1 MSYFGKS
8 NKLNNVRYAIR
19 GPIFDEAKKLEK
31 YGYELIKLNI
41 GNPAPFG
48 LYAPPEIIR
57 DVIHNLRVAQGYSES
72 QGIFAARKAIMQY
85 YQQKNVLDVD
95 VDDIYTGNGV
105 SELISIAMQALLND
119 GDEILV
125 PAPDYPLWTASIS
138 LSGGTPV
145 HYLCD
150 EQADWC
156 PDLADI
162 RRKITPRTKGIV
174 IINPNNPT
182 GALYP
187 GDMVREIVKIAEE
200 HKLIVFS
207 DEIYDKIIYDKDAVH
222 VSPAS
227 LSEDVFFVTFNGL
240 SKSHRIAGFRA
251 GWMVVSGNKAIAE
264 DYIEGLKTLSSMR
277 LCSNVPAQYTIQTA
291 LGGYQSLTELLIP
304 GGRLYKQRE
313 ACYEL
318 LTSIPGI
325 SCVKPK
331 GAFYMFPKIDV
342 KRFNITSDYKFV
354 LDFLREK
361 KVMLVEGTGFNW
373 PEPDHFRVVY
383 LAPVDVLTTALNR
396 LADFLVAYNQ
406 TEEEIEVSPIEINLD
421 CV

>member
-396 LADFLVAYNQ
+396 LADFLVDYNQ
-406 TEEEIEVSPIEINLD
+406 TEEEIEVPPIEINLD

>member
-1 MSYFGKS
+1 M
-8 NKLNNVRYAIR
+8 
-19 GPIFDEAKKLEK
+19 
-31 YGYELIKLNI
+31 
-41 GNPAPFG
+41 
-48 LYAPPEIIR
+48 
-57 DVIHNLRVAQGYSES
+57 
-72 QGIFAARKAIMQY
+72 
-85 YQQKNVLDVD
+85 
-95 VDDIYTGNGV
+95 
-105 SELISIAMQALLND
+105 
-119 GDEILV
+119 
-125 PAPDYPLWTASIS
+125 
-138 LSGGTPV
+138 
-145 HYLCD
+145 
-150 EQADWC
+150 
-156 PDLADI
+156 
-162 RRKITPRTKGIV
+162 
-174 IINPNNPT
+174 
-182 GALYP
+182 
-187 GDMVREIVKIAEE
+187 
-200 HKLIVFS
+200 
-207 DEIYDKIIYDKDAVH
+207 
-222 VSPAS
+222 
-227 LSEDVFFVTFNGL
+227 
-240 SKSHRIAGFRA
+240 
-251 GWMVVSGNKAIAE
+251 
-264 DYIEGLKTLSSMR
+264 KTLSSMR

-396 LADFLVAYNQ
+396 LADFLVDYNQ
-406 TEEEIEVSPIEINLD
+406 TEEEIEVPPIEINLD

>member
-396 LADFLVAYNQ
+396 LADFLVDYNQ

>member
-187 GDMVREIVKIAEE
+187 GDLVREIVKIAEE

-396 LADFLVAYNQ
+396 LADFLVDYNQ
-406 TEEEIEVSPIEINLD
+406 TEEEIEVPPIEINLD

>member
-1 MSYFGKS
+1 MSYFEKS

-396 LADFLVAYNQ
+396 LADFLVDYNQ
-406 TEEEIEVSPIEINLD
+406 TEEEIEVPPIEINLD